1 MSRKTEGWQIR
12 LAAYLNTCAPR
23 PLEYGQ
29 HDCAIFAA
37 GAVQAMTGLDLA
49 EGWRGRYSTLR
60 GGLRVLRAQGYA
72 DQVALAAAHLPEIGT
87 PRPGDLAVIETPH
100 GPAIGVVQGAMVYVT
115 GEDRLSLVPVGTATR
130 FFEV

>member
-12 LAAYLNTCAPR
+12 LAAYLNDCSRR

-29 HDCAIFAA
+29 HDCALFAA
-37 GAVQAMTGLDLA
+37 GAVQAMTGIDLA
-49 EGWRGRYSTLR
+49 EGWRGRYTTLR

-72 DQVALAAAHLPEIGT
+72 DQVALAAAHLPET
-87 PRPGDLAVIETPH
+87 VSPRPGDLAVIDAPH
-100 GPAIGVVQGAMVYVT
+100 GPALGVVQGAMVYVL
-115 GEDRLSLVPVGTATR
+115 GDPILSLVPVSAASR